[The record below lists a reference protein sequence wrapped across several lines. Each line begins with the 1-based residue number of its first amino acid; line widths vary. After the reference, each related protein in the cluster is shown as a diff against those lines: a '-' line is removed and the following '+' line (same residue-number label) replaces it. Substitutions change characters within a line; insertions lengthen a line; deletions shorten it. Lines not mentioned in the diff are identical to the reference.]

1 MLQLH
6 QWIVLHRLQTAVTRH
21 TAAVVVDLDN
31 ILRYANI
38 NFFSNQIVR
47 NRVFVPTIRDAV
59 IVGNLSHRPDGRL
72 KRNCWQRQH
81 IRLFFFKIGTTPTAC
96 THSEIAGVELFQL
109 FCGCFLCFLYREEL
123 PITKSCNNPSLCIIH
138 RCLRG
143 AFVLWLT
150 NASWNNGSSIVLCQ
164 LLVAA
169 VHYHIIPGIG
179 IRRSFAVVRNQ
190 RSRCSA
196 KVVKR
201 MNVAVQ
207 PILSLRVTANFCIGV
222 VTAGQD
228 CYK

>member
-1 MLQLH
+1 MFTQFGEKYRK
-6 QWIVLHRLQTAVTRH
+6 WARVTKATMRIQH
-21 TAAVVVDLDN
+21 KPGDAIEVDWAGD
-31 ILRYANI
+31 
-38 NFFSNQIVR
+38 
-47 NRVFVPTIRDAV
+47 TIPIFDSV
-59 IVGNLSHRPDGRL
+59 TGEQSFPHG
-72 KRNCWQRQH
+72 
-81 IRLFFFKIGTTPTAC
+81 
-96 THSEIAGVELFQL
+96 
-109 FCGCFLCFLYREEL
+109 EEF
-123 PITKSCNNPSLCIIH
+123 PVTQSCNNPGLCKVH
-138 RCLRG
+138 RCFSG

-179 IRRSFAVVRNQ
+179 RCRSFAVVRNQ
-190 RSRCSA
+190 KSRCSA

-201 MNVAVQ
+201 MNMAVQ